1 MAGRGRDCGNYNGVD
16 HSMPSL
22 IDFGDDDDGVWAF
35 SSSNS
40 GPIPIA
46 SNSFDFG
53 LIEPQGRPE
62 NQSFQDLLD
71 HDASDLKFSAISPS
85 YHKNVCSPHGNVSPQ
100 STLDLLSDGFSSNP
114 PSASKVESSEGLKY
128 TNLHLTSSPIAESNP
143 SAIWSS
149 EGLSSDFNNP
159 FGIPFVSSN
168 SFDSLANHHPNSS
181 VKGQLSSAST
191 DSEQSWIGIDK
202 SSISKEDPYPSSGIW
217 TEDYENEGSPAII
230 EGEKFRKDLHFT
242 ASQQIISP
250 LGDGVLPDFSDSEN
264 GMQTDTQHSV
274 ETAIDNYLP
283 KQRECIA
290 NFDLRR
296 ASTVQ
301 FVSEIHQKQ
310 KNEDSINFSPP
321 SFEEFVASG
330 GEKGMFKVPTREA
343 IHPGRPAFLELR
355 PHPLRET
362 QDGQG
367 IYTITCMG
375 DRLWAGIECGIR
387 YWDIDKAY
395 IINRES
401 SPFTGD
407 EDTAP
412 FVFLPIED
420 SSTTCLLADAAHK
433 IIWSGHRD
441 GNIRAWPI
449 DASSDKVVPKLT
461 WQAHQGPVFSMV
473 VTSYGELWTGSEI
486 GAIRAWPWEVAE
498 KALFTDPRNNF
509 SYVYLMEGS
518 CIDLRSRVA
527 MTGSSIVNT
536 DIRFLVSDHS
546 RGRVWSGGS
555 YSLAVWDART
565 RVILKVFGS
574 DAQLE
579 FSSSNVLSVH
589 DFELEGD
596 IKMSFTKVS
605 RKEKTQGTLNF
616 FQRSRNA
623 LLGAA
628 DAVCRATIGSQF
640 LDDGKKVQAMV
651 ASEDGTIWTGYAN
664 GLLVHWDHLGN
675 RVQEFQNTSVAVHC
689 LCTFKTRLWVGYGDG
704 RVQVMEQDGKLLR
717 GWLAHSSA
725 VLQMAVGSDHVF
737 TLAAHGGIR
746 GWNMRIPSQLE
757 SIVRSR
763 LIDMAPTYTRQ
774 EHIKV
779 FSGTWNVSQGRA
791 SFESLRRWLASPASE
806 ASIVV
811 VGLQEMEM
819 GAGVLA
825 MAAAKETVG
834 IEGSANG
841 YWWLDSIGHVI
852 DVETVFVRV
861 GSRQLAGLL
870 IGAWVRRDLLPH
882 VGDVDVGAVA
892 CGFGR
897 ALGNKG
903 AVAVRMRVFRRTL
916 CVINCH
922 FAAHTDAVAR
932 RNADFEHVYQSM
944 VFGRFLSGVSIATN
958 AVSGVS
964 SAVQMFLGVNVRR
977 PPQNLDMEGGEYG
990 RDSSS
995 LSPTGIVPQVL
1006 PELSEADM
1014 IIWLGDFN
1022 YRLDNISYEDAIS
1035 CIKQEDF
1042 QTLLRNDQ
1050 LRKEM
1055 KAGRVFQGM
1064 REAHLNFPPTYKF
1077 DRGEQRSHGYDSSE
1091 KRRVPAWCDR
1101 ILFRDS
1107 RSGKSTKCDLSCPVV
1122 SSIEWYN
1129 ACMAVTESD
1138 HKPVMCMFNLD
1149 IAFIDEAARRRK
1161 YGDLVHKDRSQN
1173 NSMAF

>member
-1 MAGRGRDCGNYNGVD
+1 MAGRRQDSGNSNGVD
-16 HSMPSL
+16 DSLPSL
-22 IDFGDDDDGVWAF
+22 INFGDDDDGLWGF
-35 SSSNS
+35 SSSNAEPS
-40 GPIPIA
+40 PIA
-46 SNSFDFG
+46 PNSFDFG
-53 LIEPQGRPE
+53 LLEPHGRQE
-62 NQSFQDLLD
+62 NQSFPDLLGD
-71 HDASDLKFSAISPS
+71 DASNLKSSSISPS
-85 YHKNVCSPHGNVSPQ
+85 YHKNVYPSHGNVSPQ
-100 STLDLLSDGFSSNP
+100 STLDLLSDGFNSNP
-114 PSASKVESSEGLKY
+114 SSASKAETSEVLNDI
-128 TNLHLTSSPIAESNP
+128 NLHLASSAGAESSP
-143 SAIWSS
+143 SAIWPS
-149 EGLSSDFNNP
+149 EGLSSGFSNP
-159 FGIPFVSSN
+159 FGIPLVSTNLFESPT
-168 SFDSLANHHPNSS
+168 NHHPNSS
-181 VKGQLSSAST
+181 VRAQFSSVGT
-191 DSEQSWIGIDK
+191 DPAQSWIGIDK
-202 SSISKEDPYPSSGIW
+202 LSISQEDPYPSSGLW
-217 TEDYENEGSPAII
+217 TEDHENEVSPAII
-230 EGEKFRKDLHFT
+230 EGEKFSKDLNYS
-242 ASQQIISP
+242 ASQQTRSP
-250 LGDGVLPDFSDSEN
+250 SGDDIWLDFGDLEEK
-264 GMQTDTQHSV
+264 GMQTATQHSI
-274 ETAIDNYLP
+274 ETEIDNYLP
-283 KQRECIA
+283 KQRDWNA
-290 NFDLRR
+290 NSDSRR
-296 ASTVQ
+296 APTVE
-301 FVSEIHQKQ
+301 FFGEIHQKQ
-310 KNEDSINFSPP
+310 KNEDSVSFSPP
-321 SFEEFVASG
+321 PSLEEFVASG
-330 GEKGMFKVPTREA
+330 GEKGIFQGLTREA

-362 QDGQG
+362 QDGQA
-367 IYTITCMG
+367 IYTITCTG
-375 DRLWAGIECGIR
+375 NRLWAGLECGMR
-387 YWDIDKAY
+387 FWDIDKAY
-395 IINRES
+395 VTDTRS
-401 SPFTGD
+401 SPITGD

-420 SSTTCLLADAAHK
+420 SPTTCLFADAAHNV
-433 IIWSGHRD
+433 IWSGHRD

-449 DASSDKVVPKLT
+449 DASSDKVVPKLA
-461 WQAHQGPVFSMV
+461 WQAHRGPVFSMV

-486 GAIRAWPWEVAE
+486 GAMRAWPWEVAE
-498 KALFTDPRNNF
+498 KALLTDLKNNF
-509 SYVYLMEGS
+509 STDYLMEGL
-518 CIDLRSRVA
+518 CIDLRSRIA
-527 MTGSSIVNT
+527 TTGASILNT
-536 DIRFLVSDHS
+536 DIKFLASDHL
-546 RGRVWSGGS
+546 RGRVWSGGP
-555 YSLAVWDART
+555 YSLAVWDAQT
-565 RVILKVFGS
+565 RAVLKVFGS
-574 DAQLE
+574 DGQLE
-579 FSSSNVLSVH
+579 FSSSNIRPVH

-596 IKMSFTKVS
+596 IKTSYTKFS
-605 RKEKTQGTLNF
+605 RKEKIQGPLNF

-628 DAVCRATIGSQF
+628 DAVCRATLGGQF

-675 RVQEFQNTSVAVHC
+675 RVQEFQNISVGVHC
-689 LCTFKTRLWVGYGDG
+689 LCTFQTRLWVGYGDG

-725 VLQMAVGSDHVF
+725 VVQMAVGGDHVF

-746 GWNMRIPSQLE
+746 GWNMTIPSPLE

-763 LIDMAPTYTRQ
+763 LIEMAPTYTRK

-779 FSGTWNVSQGRA
+779 LAGTWNVSQGRA
-791 SFESLRRWLASPASE
+791 SFESLHCWLASPASE

-841 YWWLDSIGHVI
+841 HWWLDHIGHAI
-852 DVETVFVRV
+852 DGETVFVRV

-870 IGAWVRRDLLPH
+870 IGAWVRKDLLPY
-882 VGDVDVGAVA
+882 VGDVNVGAVA

-922 FAAHTDAVAR
+922 FAAHTEAVAR

-944 VFGRFLSGVSIATN
+944 VFSRLPSGVSIATN
-958 AVSGVS
+958 AVSAGVS
-964 SAVQMFLGVNVRR
+964 SAVQMFLGGNVRR
-977 PPQNLDMEGGEYG
+977 PPQTLDMEGREYE

-995 LSPTGIVPQVL
+995 LSPTGMAPQVL
-1006 PELSEADM
+1006 PELSESDM

-1022 YRLDNISYEDAIS
+1022 YRLGNISYEDAIN

-1042 QTLLRNDQ
+1042 QTLLRYDQ

-1064 REAHLNFPPTYKF
+1064 REGLLNFPPTYKF
-1077 DRGEQRSHGYDSSE
+1077 DRGEQSLHGYDSSE

-1101 ILFRDS
+1101 ILFRDN

-1129 ACMAVTESD
+1129 ACMAITESD

-1149 IAFIDEAARRRK
+1149 ISFIDEAARRSK
-1161 YGDLVHKDRSQN
+1161 YGDLVYKDRS
-1173 NSMAF
+1173 

>member
-1 MAGRGRDCGNYNGVD
+1 MAGRRRDSGNSNVFD

-22 IDFGDDDDGVWAF
+22 IDFGDDDDGLWGF
-35 SSSNS
+35 SSSNAES
-40 GPIPIA
+40 NPIA
-46 SNSFDFG
+46 PNSFDFG
-53 LIEPQGRPE
+53 LLEPQGRLE
-62 NQSFQDLLD
+62 NQNFQDLLD
-71 HDASDLKFSAISPS
+71 QDQDLLDQDASNLKFSSISPS
-85 YHKNVCSPHGNVSPQ
+85 GHKNVYSSHGNVSPQ
-100 STLDLLSDGFSSNP
+100 STLDLLSDGFNSNP
-114 PSASKVESSEGLKY
+114 PSASKVESSEGLND
-128 TNLHLTSSPIAESNP
+128 TSLHLASSPAAESNP
-143 SAIWSS
+143 SAIWPS
-149 EGLSSDFNNP
+149 EGLSSGFSDP
-159 FGIPFVSSN
+159 FGIPFVTSN
-168 SFDSLANHHPNSS
+168 SFESRTDQHPNSS
-181 VKGQLSSAST
+181 VKAQFSSAGT
-191 DSEQSWIGIDK
+191 DPEQYWIGIDK
-202 SSISKEDPYPSSGIW
+202 LSISQEDPYPSSSLW
-217 TEDYENEGSPAII
+217 TKDYENEGSPAII
-230 EGEKFRKDLHFT
+230 EAEKLPKDLHYN
-242 ASQQIISP
+242 ASQQTISP
-250 LGDGVLPDFSDSEN
+250 LGDDIWPDFGDSEEN
-264 GMQTDTQHSV
+264 GMQTATQHSL
-274 ETAIDNYLP
+274 ETEIDNYLP
-283 KQRECIA
+283 KQRDCNV
-290 NFDLRR
+290 NFDLRK

-301 FVSEIHQKQ
+301 LFGEIHQKQ
-310 KNEDSINFSPP
+310 KSEDSVNFSPP

-330 GEKGMFKVPTREA
+330 GEKGIFQVPTREA

-362 QDGQG
+362 QEGQA
-367 IYTITCMG
+367 IYTITFTG
-375 DRLWAGIECGIR
+375 NRLWAGLECEIR
-387 YWDIDKAY
+387 FWDIDKAY
-395 IINRES
+395 IIDRES
-401 SPFTGD
+401 SPFVGD
-407 EDTAP
+407 EDTVP

-420 SSTTCLLADAAHK
+420 SPTTCLFADAAHN

-449 DASSDKVVPKLT
+449 DASRDKVVPKLT
-461 WQAHQGPVFSMV
+461 WQAHRGPVLSMV
-473 VTSYGELWTGSEI
+473 VTSCGELWTGSEI
-486 GAIRAWPWEVAE
+486 GGMRAWPWEVAE
-498 KALFTDPRNNF
+498 KALFTDLRNNF
-509 SYVYLMEGS
+509 STVYLMEGS

-527 MTGSSIVNT
+527 TTGASILNT

-565 RVILKVFGS
+565 RAVLKVFGS

-579 FSSSNVLSVH
+579 FSSPNVGPVH

-605 RKEKTQGTLNF
+605 RKEKIQGPLSF

-675 RVQEFQNTSVAVHC
+675 RVQEFQNISVGVHC
-689 LCTFKTRLWVGYGDG
+689 LCTFETRLWVGYGDG

-717 GWLAHSSA
+717 EWLAHSSA
-725 VLQMAVGSDHVF
+725 VVQMAAGGDHVF

-746 GWNMRIPSQLE
+746 GWNMTIPSPLE

-763 LIDMAPTYTRQ
+763 LIDMAPTYTKQ

-779 FSGTWNVSQGRA
+779 LAGTWNVSQGRA
-791 SFESLRRWLASPASE
+791 SFESLRCWLASPASE

-841 YWWLDSIGHVI
+841 HWWLDHIGHVI
-852 DVETVFVRV
+852 DEETVFVRI

-870 IGAWVRRDLLPH
+870 IGAWVRRDLLPY
-882 VGDVDVGAVA
+882 VGDIDVGAVA

-922 FAAHTDAVAR
+922 FAAHTEALAR
-932 RNADFEHVYQSM
+932 RNADFEYVYQSM
-944 VFGRFLSGVSIATN
+944 VFGRF
-958 AVSGVS
+958 
-964 SAVQMFLGVNVRR
+964 
-977 PPQNLDMEGGEYG
+977 PPM
-990 RDSSS
+990 
-995 LSPTGIVPQVL
+995 GIVPQVL

-1042 QTLLRNDQ
+1042 QTLLRYDQ

-1064 REAHLNFPPTYKF
+1064 REGHLNFPPTYKF
-1077 DRGEQRSHGYDSSE
+1077 DRGEQRLHGYDSSE

-1138 HKPVMCMFNLD
+1138 HKPVRCMFNLD

-1161 YGDLVHKDRSQN
+1161 YGDLVHKERS
-1173 NSMAF
+1173 